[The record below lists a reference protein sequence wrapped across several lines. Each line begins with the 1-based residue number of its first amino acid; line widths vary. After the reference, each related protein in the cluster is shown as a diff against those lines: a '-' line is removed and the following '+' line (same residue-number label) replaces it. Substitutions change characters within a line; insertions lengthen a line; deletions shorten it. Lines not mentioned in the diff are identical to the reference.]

1 MAVISNLDIVL
12 GAKTDKLDSGLNAG
26 KGKVT
31 GFAAQVKGELGKLAS
46 AVPGG
51 DAVMG
56 FASKLGGLGPAAAVA
71 AGGAAVI
78 AAAAAGAAV
87 AIRGVNTQLTEI
99 DSTGD
104 AAKRLGV
111 SFNDLVTAR
120 LALGRSS
127 GLEEGAIDS
136 SLQKM
141 QMNLLKARDDGGAL
155 NDQLKSLGLD
165 AGQLLQA
172 GPVEALKQVSAAAQ
186 GMADPIDQSKLAFDL
201 FGKAGV
207 GLVTSLRDGPE
218 AIDAMQQRAETL
230 GLTLTQAQVEQVGV
244 ANDAWEDMTLIAT
257 GVFRQIAAEVA
268 PVMTAIVTAVSDVAG
283 GFGGWQTNLPA
294 IVDSIV
300 TMSGY
305 LYDAV
310 EFGNSISKSLINIAT
325 LNWDGLKETITNAFS
340 FDTGE
345 KWVAKVQAA
354 RDAAAAAAAKP
365 LPPPVDDSTF
375 GAGTGAAAAA
385 QAPAAQAERDRSA
398 ERLSALRDEVIEI
411 GMSREAIDRMR
422 LAREGATQAQLNEF
436 DALQRMKEA
445 REKAIEKPPEPDS
458 PKVAEAAKIGALQMG
473 SVEAEL
479 AARKNEQ
486 GNTVAERGNKL
497 LEQIDAKLGRMAE
510 SRGPALRMA

>member
-12 GAKTDKLDSGLNAG
+12 GAKTDKLDSGLDRG
-26 KGKVT
+26 RGKVQSWT
-31 GFAAQVKGELGKLAS
+31 QQVQGEFSKLAS
-46 AVPGG
+46 AIPGG

-56 FASKLGGLGPAAAVA
+56 FASKLGGLGPVAGVAVA
-71 AGGAAVI
+71 GI
-78 AAAAAGAAV
+78 AAIGVAAAGTAV
-87 AIRGVNTQLTEI
+87 AIREVNEQLTQI
-99 DSTGD
+99 DDTGD

-207 GLVTSLRDGPE
+207 GLVTALRDGPE

-230 GLTLTQAQVEQVGV
+230 GLTLTQAQVEQVGA

-300 TMSGY
+300 TMAGY
-305 LYDAV
+305 LYDAGQ
-310 EFGNSISKSLINIAT
+310 FGNMLGKSLLNIAT
-325 LNWDGLKETITNAFS
+325 LNWEGLKQTITNAFS

-345 KWVAKVQAA
+345 QWVAKVQAA
-354 RDAAAAAAAKP
+354 RNAAALEAAKP
-365 LPPPVDDSTF
+365 LPPPVDESTF
-375 GAGTGAAAAA
+375 DSADGAASAA
-385 QAPAAQAERDRSA
+385 QSPAAQEERNRAA
-398 ERLSALRDEVIEI
+398 ERLDALRDEVAEI
-411 GMSREAIDRMR
+411 GMTREAIDRLR
-422 LAREGATQAQLNEF
+422 LAREGATQAQLAEF
-436 DALQRMKEA
+436 DALQRTKAA
-445 REKAIEKPPEPDS
+445 REKAIEKPPEPENLITER
-458 PKVAEAAKIGALQMG
+458 PKVAALERG
-473 SVEAEL
+473 SV
-479 AARKNEQ
+479 AADSFLRDLQHKSPEKD
-486 GNTVAERGNKL
+486 RGNKL
-497 LEQIDAKLGRMAE
+497 LEQIDEKLGRIAG
-510 SRGPALRMA
+510 SRQPVLRMA